1 MEQKISLDMP
11 IEELDFSTRSYNCL
25 TRSGILTLGAL
36 VDTSRRELG
45 CIKNMG
51 AKSMEVELDKSR
63 SDSLYTEMFCRS
75 KRMYREDIAKAAGF
89 IGLDDLEAEAWN
101 KLLEAFSEETES

>member
-45 CIKNMG
+45 CIRNMG
-51 AKSMEVELDKSR
+51 AKSMEEIEEKVRLCGYALKDAPRCDHLKKMQF
-63 SDSLYTEMFCRS
+63 L
-75 KRMYREDIAKAAGF
+75 
-89 IGLDDLEAEAWN
+89 
-101 KLLEAFSEETES
+101 KLTTTSSS

>member
-45 CIKNMG
+45 CIRNMG
-51 AKSMEVELDKSR
+51 AKSME
-63 SDSLYTEMFCRS
+63 
-75 KRMYREDIAKAAGF
+75 
-89 IGLDDLEAEAWN
+89 
-101 KLLEAFSEETES
+101 